1 MPAYRTC
8 RTGRAVRGDAAD
20 PAPDRGAP
28 APGQSRRRGTPPG
41 RGAARGANGTTRMTS
56 IVVCIKQVPAT
67 SAEKRYTSDFR
78 LDRASVESIINPLDE
93 YAIEQALRLLEA
105 GSVESVSYLSM
116 GPEQASE
123 ALRRALAMGG
133 DEAYLVSDPAL
144 AGADEWSTAR
154 VLATAL
160 DRLAPDVALMGM
172 ASDDARGS
180 AVPGAVAAM
189 RGLPLL
195 SYGSELS
202 LADGA
207 ARIRRLSATG
217 YDILE
222 APLPVVASVTD
233 QVGEP
238 RYASLKGIMAA
249 KRKPLETW
257 SLADLGLSADELRGG
272 AVTRVTD
279 ARPPEAKPPTERI
292 ENVSPDEAAA
302 KVADWLAARKLI

>member
-1 MPAYRTC
+1 
-8 RTGRAVRGDAAD
+8 VK
-20 PAPDRGAP
+20 
-28 APGQSRRRGTPPG
+28 
-41 RGAARGANGTTRMTS
+41 

-67 SAEKRYTSDFR
+67 TAEKRYTADLR
-78 LDRASVESIINPLDE
+78 LDRASAESVINPLDE
-93 YAIEQALRLLEA
+93 YAIEQALRLA
-105 GSVESVSYLSM
+105 ESGAADNVTYLSM

-133 DEAYLVSDPAL
+133 DEAYLVTDGAL
-144 AGADEWSTAR
+144 AGADEWATAV
-154 VLATAL
+154 VLAAAL
-160 DRLAPDVALMGM
+160 DKLAPDVALMGM

-180 AVPGAVAAM
+180 LVPGAVAAK

-202 LADGA
+202 LADGN

-217 YDILE
+217 YEVLE
-222 APLPVVASVTD
+222 APLPVVATVTD

-257 SLADLGLSADELRGG
+257 SLADIEVDSESLRG
-272 AVTRVTD
+272 AALTRVVETN
-279 ARPPEAKPPTERI
+279 PPEAKPPTERV
-292 ENVSPDEAAA
+292 ENVSADEAAA
-302 KVADWLAARKLI
+302 KIADWLAARKLI

>member
-1 MPAYRTC
+1 MK
-8 RTGRAVRGDAAD
+8 
-20 PAPDRGAP
+20 
-28 APGQSRRRGTPPG
+28 
-41 RGAARGANGTTRMTS
+41 

-67 SAEKRYTSDFR
+67 GADKRYTDDLR
-78 LDRASVESIINPLDE
+78 LERTGVEAIINPLDE
-93 YAIEQALRLLEA
+93 YAIEQALRLVDD
-105 GSVESVSYLSM
+105 GTVDHVTYLSM

-133 DEAYLVSDPAL
+133 DDAVLVTDPAL
-144 AGADEWSTAR
+144 SGADEWATAR
-154 VLATAL
+154 VLAAAL
-160 DRLAPDVALMGM
+160 DKLAPDVALMGM

-180 AVPGAVAAM
+180 LVPGAVAAM

-195 SYGSELS
+195 SYGAEL
-202 LADGA
+202 AIQDGA

-217 YDILE
+217 FDWIE
-222 APLPVVASVTD
+222 APLPVVATVTD

-257 SLADLGLSADELRGG
+257 SLADVGLSADELSG
-272 AVTRVTD
+272 AALTQVTD

-292 ENVSPDEAAA
+292 EGIPAAEAAT
-302 KVADWLAARKLI
+302 KIADWLEQRKLI

>member
-1 MPAYRTC
+1 MK
-8 RTGRAVRGDAAD
+8 
-20 PAPDRGAP
+20 
-28 APGQSRRRGTPPG
+28 
-41 RGAARGANGTTRMTS
+41 

-67 SAEKRYTSDFR
+67 TAEKRYTADLR
-78 LDRASVESIINPLDE
+78 LDRASAESVINPLDE
-93 YAIEQALRLLEA
+93 YAVEQALRLAETGA
-105 GSVESVSYLSM
+105 ADNVTYLSM

-133 DEAYLVSDPAL
+133 DEAYLVTDEAL
-144 AGADEWSTAR
+144 AGADEWATAT
-154 VLATAL
+154 VLAAAL
-160 DRLAPDVALMGM
+160 DKLAPDVALMGM

-180 AVPGAVAAM
+180 LVPGAVAAK

-207 ARIRRLSATG
+207 ARIRRLTATG
-217 YDILE
+217 YDLIE
-222 APLPVVASVTD
+222 APLPVVATVTD

-257 SLADLGLSADELRGG
+257 SLADIGVDPTALRG
-272 AVTRVTD
+272 AALTRVVE
-279 ARPPEAKPPTERI
+279 AKPPEAKPPTERV
-292 ENVSPDEAAA
+292 ENASADEAAA
-302 KVADWLAARKLI
+302 KIADWLAARKLI